1 MYGQAE
7 HARLKRLKDALS
19 LETDPGKR
27 SAIRREIALAEAT
40 VRLGMPAR
48 DVSDSPDGASPV
60 NAPLRPAG
68 APDEPESE

>member
-7 HARLKRLKDALS
+7 HARLKRLKDALL

-27 SAIRREIALAEAT
+27 SAIRREIAPAEAT
-40 VRLGMPAR
+40 VRLGTPAR
-48 DVSDSPDGASPV
+48 DANDSPDGSGSV
-60 NAPLRPAG
+60 NAPSRPAG